1 MQHSEWSP
9 SGFKQIM
16 LCPGSKVLQAGAP
29 RSTSVYSSEGTAAHQ
44 LLTWALEQDL
54 RAEDWLGDKIEAD
67 GMVFVV
73 DADMARHVQVAIDY
87 VRDVQGDDGIL
98 LVDRRV
104 HFGAYLGV
112 PDDTAFGTLDV
123 AVIRGDE
130 VIAIDLKYGMGVEV
144 SAGND
149 QTIDFGIGD
158 GNPALIAR
166 RPWPNPQ
173 LALYALGIL
182 AEVKDVADISRVRLA
197 ITQPRISV
205 KPSEYDL
212 SVEDLEA
219 WAAGPARE
227 AVGAARQALS
237 VRDGHDRMVNGE
249 TWRSAFLHPGD
260 DQCRFCKAKATCPAL
275 RAEVADT
282 VFIGSAATPEEFEVV
297 NLNMPQPRDEFDDD
311 RWLPACL
318 SKVDMIEDWCKAVRA
333 EVERRL
339 LAGETVPGFKLVS
352 GKQGNRA
359 WSDPAEAEAM
369 LKSFRLKVEEM
380 YDLKLISPTSA
391 EKLVKAGSIGP
402 RQWVKTEALVSRAPG
417 KPHVAPISD
426 PRPPLVISSVAND
439 FTPVE
444 DFS

>member
-1 MQHSEWSP
+1 MSEMQHSEWSP
-9 SGFKQIM
+9 SGFKQLM
-16 LCPGSKVLQAGAP
+16 LCPGSKVLQKGAP
-29 RSTSVYSSEGTAAHQ
+29 RTSSVYSAEGTCAHQ

-67 GMVFVV
+67 GMTFVV

-104 HFGAYLGV
+104 HFGSYLGV
-112 PDDTAFGTLDV
+112 PDDAAFGTLDV

-144 SAGND
+144 SAEM
-149 QTIDFGIGD
+149 
-158 GNPALIAR
+158 
-166 RPWPNPQ
+166 NPQ
-173 LALYALGIL
+173 LMLYALGIL

-212 SVEDLEA
+212 SVDELEA

-227 AVGAARQALS
+227 AVTACGAAS
-237 VRDGHDRMVNGE
+237 VDPEGLTHYLR
-249 TWRSAFLHPGD
+249 PGD

-275 RAEVADT
+275 RAEVSSM
-282 VFIGSAATPEEFEVV
+282 VFIASAATPEEFEVV
-297 NLNMPQPRDEFDDD
+297 NLNMPQPRDEFADD
-311 RWLPACL
+311 RWLAACL
-318 SKVDMIEDWCKAVRA
+318 SKVDLIEDWCKAVRA

-339 LAGETVPGFKLVS
+339 LAGETVPGFKVVQ

-369 LKSFRLKVEEM
+369 LKSFRLKIEEM

-391 EKLVKAGSIGP
+391 EKLVKAETIGP
-402 RQWVKTEALVSRAPG
+402 RQWKRAEGLITRAPG

-426 PRPPLVISSVAND
+426 PRPPLVISPVAND